1 MRMTS
6 KGQVTI
12 PKEIRDRLGIG
23 PGSDVGFSEEGGQ
36 VVITNN
42 DDKPAESDGVIL
54 VRQLKELGRRARNEG
69 FWSGLTTDEIM
80 EMTRGPF
87 DDVKPR

>member
-23 PGSDVGFSEEGGQ
+23 PGSDVGFSEERGQ

-54 VRQLKELGRRARNEG
+54 VRQLKELGRRARNKG